1 MCHNGKLLL
10 NGVCGVVRMP
20 LRQGILNASIPM
32 FRRELILGLT
42 AFSLA
47 ACSGGTPV
55 ARIGPDGLPLPT
67 VYQIGADDVDAIQF
81 RMEDS
86 INALRQAA
94 GVTPVT
100 LDPNLIASAATHSR
114 DMSVQNRPWLFG
126 SDGSSP
132 LDRARRAGFSGR
144 LVGEVISESYETE
157 LETLAAWTQDQD
169 SRAVILDPTAQRIG
183 FAWYQEP
190 AGKIWWTLSVG
201 TAPGAF
207 QAPAAVDI
215 RPLGAPVA
223 GSTFQG

>member
-1 MCHNGKLLL
+1 
-10 NGVCGVVRMP
+10 
-20 LRQGILNASIPM
+20 M
-32 FRRELILGLT
+32 FRREFILGLT
-42 AFSLA
+42 AFGLA
-47 ACSGGTPV
+47 ACSSGPV

-67 VYQIGADDVDAIQF
+67 VYQIGPNDVDAIQF
-81 RMEDS
+81 RMEES

-94 GVTPVT
+94 GVNPVS
-100 LDPNLIASAATHSR
+100 LDSNLIASAATHAR
-114 DMSVQNRPWLFG
+114 DMSIQNRPWLFG

-132 LDRARRAGFSGR
+132 LDRARRAGFTGQ

-157 LETLAAWTQDQD
+157 LETLAAWTQDRD

-190 AGKIWWTLSVG
+190 AGKLWWTLSVG

-207 QAPAAVDI
+207 QAPAAVEI

>member
-1 MCHNGKLLL
+1 ML
-10 NGVCGVVRMP
+10 
-20 LRQGILNASIPM
+20 
-32 FRRELILGLT
+32 RREFILGVSALG
-42 AFSLA
+42 LA
-47 ACSGGTPV
+47 ACSGGSPV

-67 VYQIGADDVDAIQF
+67 VYQIGPGDVDAIQF
-81 RMEDS
+81 RMEES

-94 GVTPVT
+94 GVAPVS

-132 LDRARRAGFSGR
+132 LDRARRAGFT
-144 LVGEVISESYETE
+144 GELLGETISESYETE
-157 LETLAAWTQDQD
+157 LETLAAWTQDPD
-169 SRAVILDPTAQRIG
+169 TRAVILDPAARRIG

-190 AGKIWWTLSVG
+190 AGKLWWTLSVG
-201 TAPGAF
+201 TAPGAIT
-207 QAPAAVDI
+207 APSPVDI